1 MRKLLGVFFYQE
13 IFKMAIESKNPLNN
27 EVVKTFS
34 EEPDELILEKLENA
48 HTTYKN
54 WKQTSFSERSTLMKK
69 AAEVLRNNKEKYAGL
84 MTLEMGKAKREAISE
99 VEKCARCCDYYADNA
114 EEFLSNQKLE
124 VPDGKAYIAYDPI
137 GPVLAVMPW
146 NFPLWQVFRFAAPN
160 LMAGNVG
167 LLKHASNV
175 PQCAKAIEEVFVEAG
190 FPTGAFQT
198 LIISSSKVNMILD
211 DERVVAA
218 TLTGSEYAGSK
229 VAERAG
235 KNLKKTVLE
244 LGGSDPFIVLEDA
257 DMEEAAKTGAKAR
270 MINNGQSCIA
280 AKRFILHKNIAD
292 DFLEKFK
299 AEFEKLKIGDPDDDD
314 NDYGPMAREDLA
326 DELLEQVNK
335 SVDKGAKILIG
346 GKRMDREGA
355 FFEPTI
361 LTDVKPGMPAYEEE
375 LFGPV
380 AIVIIAESN
389 ADAVRI
395 VNDSRF
401 GLGGSL
407 WSQNI
412 EEAQK
417 LVRQVE
423 SGAVYI
429 NKLMASHPAV
439 PFGGIKMSGYG
450 RELSH
455 LGIREFMNEK
465 TIWIG

>member
-1 MRKLLGVFFYQE
+1 M
-13 IFKMAIESKNPLNN
+13 
-27 EVVKTFS
+27 
-34 EEPDELILEKLENA
+34 
-48 HTTYKN
+48 
-54 WKQTSFSERSTLMKK
+54 
-69 AAEVLRNNKEKYAGL
+69 
-84 MTLEMGKAKREAISE
+84 
-99 VEKCARCCDYYADNA
+99 
-114 EEFLSNQKLE
+114 
-124 VPDGKAYIAYDPI
+124 
-137 GPVLAVMPW
+137 
-146 NFPLWQVFRFAAPN
+146 
-160 LMAGNVG
+160 
-167 LLKHASNV
+167 
-175 PQCAKAIEEVFVEAG
+175 
-190 FPTGAFQT
+190 
-198 LIISSSKVNMILD
+198 
-211 DERVVAA
+211 
-218 TLTGSEYAGSK
+218 
-229 VAERAG
+229 
-235 KNLKKTVLE
+235 
-244 LGGSDPFIVLEDA
+244 LEDA
-257 DMEEAAKTGAKAR
+257 NIDEAAKTGAKAR

-292 DFLEKFK
+292 DFLERFK

-361 LTDVKPGMPAYEEE
+361 LTDVKRGMPAYEEE

-380 AIVIIAESN
+380 AIVMIAESN

-395 VNDSRF
+395 ANDSRF

-407 WSQNI
+407 WSQHI

-450 RELSH
+450 RELSY

-465 TIWIG
+465 TIWIA

>member
-1 MRKLLGVFFYQE
+1 LRKLLGVFFYQE

-167 LLKHASNV
+167 
-175 PQCAKAIEEVFVEAG
+175 
-190 FPTGAFQT
+190 
-198 LIISSSKVNMILD
+198 
-211 DERVVAA
+211 
-218 TLTGSEYAGSK
+218 SK

-257 DMEEAAKTGAKAR
+257 DIEEAAKTGAKAR

-465 TIWIG
+465 TIWIA